1 MPTPQILPSDRRNN
15 PPLSTTLDDA
25 WRKYGGNAVAT
36 YASGTTFTLA
46 GNHTTDFTRGRRL
59 RIYHDTSTVY
69 KYVTVV
75 SSTFGA
81 VTTVTVSGDTLLNE
95 NYSSIWMDLSPV
107 GYSGELPSTTT
118 PAAGD
123 IIYAGADTMFKTLAK
138 PAAPGVLV
146 NDPTG
151 IPQWVVTGWLPLN
164 ATLTYASADDPTIVL
179 TSSVDCSTW
188 LSVGNKM
195 RWVNGGNTIY
205 SIVTAISGTTI
216 TCLQEIAPTSA
227 SAGGGT
233 AARVATANSVIT
245 VPVFSYHRSP
255 YGFPM
260 DARKWTIEVTD
271 TSTRSQASPV
281 QNTWYNIGSIVI
293 SVPIGAWDLS
303 YSCSASSAYTT
314 GGSGMAGITVST
326 TLSSGNNN
334 ENDID
339 FTVRSNMDSYVSAGT
354 LYFVKQHS
362 RSKSVVM
369 SSKTSGFLNFRS
381 TSASLTAIALEN
393 SVTKALIRA
402 RCLYL

>member
-15 PPLSTTLDDA
+15 PPLSTTLNDA

-46 GNHTTDFTRGRRL
+46 GNHTVDFTRGRRL
-59 RIYHDTSTVY
+59 RIYHDTTAAY

-75 SSTFGA
+75 SSAFGA

-107 GYSGELPSTTT
+107 GYAGGLPSTTT

-151 IPQWVVTGWLPLN
+151 IPQWAVTGWLPLN

-205 SIVTAISGTTI
+205 AIITAISGTTI

-227 SAGGGT
+227 TSGGGT
-233 AARVATANSVIT
+233 AARVATANSAIT

-260 DARKWTIEVTD
+260 DSRKWTIELRD
-271 TSTRSQASPV
+271 TTQRTQATPV
-281 QNTWYNIGSIVI
+281 SGTWYNLGSLSIFIPIGSW
-293 SVPIGAWDLS
+293 SVEYSLGMNVLGAATSEFSMSATLS
-303 YSCSASSAYTT
+303 SANNSESDSDFSAKLYWFHNAVAANSDEGVVSVMKRKNIILASKTQYFLNAKTSVTSASSIRFDNAVTPLIVR
-314 GGSGMAGITVST
+314 AI
-326 TLSSGNNN
+326 NN
-334 ENDID
+334 
-339 FTVRSNMDSYVSAGT
+339 
-354 LYFVKQHS
+354 
-362 RSKSVVM
+362 
-369 SSKTSGFLNFRS
+369 
-381 TSASLTAIALEN
+381 
-393 SVTKALIRA
+393 
-402 RCLYL
+402 YL